1 VEILTL
7 SHKICKGFVLG
18 ETFWMH
24 LHDLFLEMIRNE
36 YILRM
41 MTNVYLRASL
51 KIEESEKEAIKRVG
65 NT

>member
-1 VEILTL
+1 
-7 SHKICKGFVLG
+7 
-18 ETFWMH
+18 MH